1 LVEPPAHGRRRGYT
15 RPRRRCLDPQTAK
28 GGGMRATPPWQNS
41 TAGWG
46 GLDGLATRSQKK
58 PLTYVLTR
66 TVVQPRVC
74 SGPENA
80 AEFMLPDGRTAWPGR
95 TEQEVPHG
103 VSPTAGRGEAL
114 EIEVRV
120 GAPGASARDAL
131 GQGACDRASERAL
144 GRAGQDGPPAGGIG
158 PWKKK
163 TGAPL
168 PPAGGAK
175 ELTTRGASAVGSEAG
190 PFWSC
195 CCADPSRTLS
205 LGGVRGQR
213 AQPSR
218 RAEPPGHRPRGSK
231 DASRPPAA
239 AGPSTAVT
247 ERRRWARP
255 PASAEPPGR
264 Q

>member
-1 LVEPPAHGRRRGYT
+1 CGKGRRSKLGACGGLSPPPT
-15 RPRRRCLDPQTAK
+15 DVDEAIWRPRRRCLDPQTAK

-66 TVVQPRVC
+66 TVMQPRVC
-74 SGPENA
+74 SGPEDA

-131 GQGACDRASERAL
+131 GQGACDRAPERAL
-144 GRAGQDGPPAGGIG
+144 GRAGQDGPPEGDVR

-218 RAEPPGHRPRGSK
+218 RAEPPG
-231 DASRPPAA
+231 ASIQGVQGCQSAA
-239 AGPSTAVT
+239 RSGG
-247 ERRRWARP
+247 
-255 PASAEPPGR
+255 AELG
-264 Q
+264 